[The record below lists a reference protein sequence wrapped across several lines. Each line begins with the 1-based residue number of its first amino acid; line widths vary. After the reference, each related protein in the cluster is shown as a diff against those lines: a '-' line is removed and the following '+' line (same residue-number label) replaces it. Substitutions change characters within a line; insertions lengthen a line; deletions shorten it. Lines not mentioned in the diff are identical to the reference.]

1 MKKSRLIATLL
12 VAVLVLTS
20 FTACGGKETEA
31 EGTEQTVKTTVSA
44 TKEEKPDQSEGKE
57 DVSEN
62 GATAPVDKNEGGNAG
77 APSTLQDGKVA
88 ATVGSYKVTD
98 VMFEYFYAMN
108 YEYCVQLELSYNQ
121 QGISVGFPLDKSPDE
136 VLSKIK
142 DENGKEMYF
151 DDVLKDYALNTAH
164 QQLALYAEAEALGYT
179 LNADEKKQLEEAV
192 GSVKKLAE
200 AEGVSLDAYL
210 KSNYSEQLNE
220 AGLREL
226 FEIELLATRYSV
238 ELQTKAYDSITAE
251 MVEAEYNANKA
262 DYLSYEGDSTDVRHC
277 LIMFEDTAAS
287 DEEKKKSAYA
297 KAEKAMNEWKEAGAT
312 EEAFIKIVEK
322 YNEDTASTPD
332 GGLYSGI
339 TASSNYVE
347 SFKNWAIDPAR
358 KTGDCEIVETEYGYH
373 LMYFVKNNGPE
384 WKTVVREALQE
395 KAYEEAF
402 TAATSADGKYKLVK
416 NDEVINE
423 LSDNFCKKLKE
434 KLA

>member
-31 EGTEQTVKTTVSA
+31 EGTEQTVKTTASA
-44 TKEEKPDQSEGKE
+44 TKEEKPNQSAGEE
-57 DVSEN
+57 ATEN

-77 APSTLQDGKVA
+77 APSTPQDGKVA

-108 YEYCVQLELSYNQ
+108 YEYCVQTELAYNQ
-121 QGISVGFPLDKSPDE
+121 QGMSVGFPLDKSPDE

-238 ELQTKAYDSITAE
+238 ELQTKAYDSVTE
-251 MVEAEYNANKA
+251 GMVEAEYNANKA

-277 LIMFEDTAAS
+277 LVMFEDTSAT
-287 DEEKKKSAYA
+287 DEEKKKAAYA
-297 KAEKAMNEWKEAGAT
+297 KAEKAMKEWRAAGAT

-339 TASSNYVE
+339 TASSNYVDN
-347 SFKNWAIDPAR
+347 FKNWAVDPAR

-402 TAATSADGKYKLVK
+402 TAATSTDGKYKLVK
-416 NDEVINE
+416 NDDVINE